1 MFGREWIWGGGVE
14 NAIRWQSR
22 NMGKEKWKTEKEM
35 CKELLRGRPADL
47 PTTTGNIMALC
58 TQPMNRT
65 TVNPLGIKGVS
76 LFLLNRRPCSIRLKM
91 QKGQTDVS

>member
-1 MFGREWIWGGGVE
+1 VFGMEWIWGGGGGE
-14 NAIRWQSR
+14 CFWQSR
-22 NMGKEKWKTEKEM
+22 NMGNEKWKTEKEV
-35 CKELLRGRPADL
+35 CKELARGLSADL
-47 PTTTGNIMALC
+47 PTTGNVMALC